1 MPAMKKGIDHRLGL
15 CLAGGGGLGF
25 QHLGL
30 LEALEEIDI
39 RPGLATGTSSGA
51 VMAAFY
57 ASGKSPDEIRKI
69 LTNFSWSQVVSPVIP
84 LKGILSTKKMEAFFK
99 KAFGDI
105 DITDLPIKL
114 KIAATDL
121 HSGELRAFERGSL
134 VKRLAASCSVPGI
147 FEPVKVDGR
156 SYYDA
161 GGIYNLPLEL
171 MSGENLKMIIAG
183 NTIGERGLMK
193 NPRTVR
199 EVVYQAYLIRCKTLS
214 EWRTG
219 KRGWEGRK
227 NEKLV
232 LIDYLTEGANP
243 ASLKESISMVESA
256 RGLSLKALS
265 DALGIPYPVVR

>member
-1 MPAMKKGIDHRLGL
+1 MPPMKKGIDNRLGI

-30 LEALEEIDI
+30 LEALEELDI
-39 RPGLATGTSSGA
+39 RPGLAAGTSSGA
-51 VMAAFY
+51 AMAAFY
-57 ASGKSPDEIRKI
+57 ASGKTVGEIKKI
-69 LTNFSWSQVVSPVIP
+69 LGSFTWSQVVSPVIP
-84 LKGILSTKKMEAFFK
+84 LKGILSTKKLEAFFK

-105 DITDLPIKL
+105 DITDLPVKL

-121 HSGELRAFERGSL
+121 HSGELKAFVRGPL
-134 VKRLAASCSVPGI
+134 AKRLAASCSVPGI

-156 SYYDA
+156 VYYDA

-171 MSGENLKMIIAG
+171 MNGENLRIVIAG

-193 NPRTVR
+193 NPRSVR

-227 NEKLV
+227 NERLV
-232 LIDYLTEGANP
+232 LIDYITEGANP
-243 ASLKESISMVESA
+243 ASLKESISMIESA

-265 DALGIPYPVVR
+265 DAFGIPHKGLK